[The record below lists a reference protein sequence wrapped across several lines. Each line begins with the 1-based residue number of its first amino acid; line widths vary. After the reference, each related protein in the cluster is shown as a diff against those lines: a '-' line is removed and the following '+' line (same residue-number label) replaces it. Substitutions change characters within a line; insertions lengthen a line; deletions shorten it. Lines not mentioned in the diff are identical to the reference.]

1 MPASLQSPLDIQLS
15 KHNVKVK
22 VGHQFVAGARRE
34 EGNREGEREREGAEG
49 NDTRIWHRDLLESC
63 PLLGPNIQAV
73 QTGEDRSGAGV
84 KQGHRPEAGKKQ
96 WTHSETHKATP

>member
-34 EGNREGEREREGAEG
+34 EGNREGERERGQKGMIQGSGIETCWSPVHCSGQIYK
-49 NDTRIWHRDLLESC
+49 RC
-63 PLLGPNIQAV
+63 KLGR
-73 QTGEDRSGAGV
+73 TGVGQE
-84 KQGHRPEAGKKQ
+84 
-96 WTHSETHKATP
+96 